1 MMRQV
6 ATGPYPSILLIGRN
20 GQLGWELRRTLAP
33 LGRVVAPERDSLDLE
48 KAEAIRIW
56 IEEIAP
62 DLIVNAAAYTD
73 VDGAEDAPERA
84 FAANAEAPGIL
95 AEEAKRSGIPLVH
108 YSTDYVFGG
117 RAGQDAN
124 PYKEDDTTNPVNV
137 YGRSKLAGEEAIRA
151 VGPNHLILRSSW
163 VYGNRRK
170 NFLKTVQ
177 RLAREGNPLR
187 MVNDEFGS
195 PTWARMIAETTAQ
208 VLARTGAEALGERG
222 GVFHCAA
229 VGVVSRHAFAAA
241 ILAHGMDCDGAT
253 ETPELHAIG
262 SGEFATRARRPAFS
276 GLDSTKIANAFGIV
290 APSWEQQ
297 LELCLEN

>member
-1 MMRQV
+1 M
-6 ATGPYPSILLIGRN
+6 
-20 GQLGWELRRTLAP
+20 
-33 LGRVVAPERDSLDLE
+33 
-48 KAEAIRIW
+48 
-56 IEEIAP
+56 
-62 DLIVNAAAYTD
+62 
-73 VDGAEDAPERA
+73 
-84 FAANAEAPGIL
+84 
-95 AEEAKRSGIPLVH
+95 VH